1 MAFKFG
7 HHSEAPY
14 LNIQKFPLI
23 LTIFFIDK
31 SSIFEGGVFV
41 DVSFTTVERNMN
53 RMDQLDDE
61 KEREIQNLLNDEF
74 CNLDIGAQAQGET
87 CTVQNL
93 EFRVKKD

>member
-1 MAFKFG
+1 
-7 HHSEAPY
+7 
-14 LNIQKFPLI
+14 
-23 LTIFFIDK
+23 
-31 SSIFEGGVFV
+31 
-41 DVSFTTVERNMN
+41 MN

-74 CNLDIGAQAQGET
+74 CSLDIGAQAQGET